1 VRDKRTR
8 QTGPGLRVARCQR
21 DGFTDI
27 FITVVPLDG
36 EESSAVFRRLDDYL
50 REARG
55 VRILREDMF
64 GLVRPQDHSGLH
76 VEWPV
81 TWVLEE
87 GGRPSP
93 RLRLTSVASAKDV
106 GRGSAPAAGI
116 HVQAVRGVPVRPI
129 RMGGRV
135 VGTVFENGHARYCV
149 LGDIRPENAG
159 LPREKQARRTF
170 EMMEEALALAGM
182 DFSHVVRTWLF
193 IESILAWYGG
203 FNRARTSFFTERG
216 VFDGMVPASTGIG
229 GTNSPGT
236 AIVAGLLA
244 IRPADGRVRIEP
256 LPSPLQCPALEYGS
270 SFSRA
275 VEVTMPDHRRLFVSG
290 TASID
295 SEGRTAHV
303 GDVNRQVALTMEV
316 VAAILTSRGMD
327 WSDVTRAIAYFKHAA
342 DTPVFDRYC
351 AERDIPPL
359 PVVIANNDICRAELL
374 FEIEVDAALPG

>member
-1 VRDKRTR
+1 MRDKWTR
-8 QTGPGLRVARCQR
+8 QTGPGLHVARCQR

-27 FITVVPLDG
+27 FITVLPLDG
-36 EESSAVFRRLDDYL
+36 EETSAVFRRLDDCL

-55 VRILREDMF
+55 VQILRKDMF
-64 GLVRPQDHSGLH
+64 GLVRPQDHSDLH

-87 GGRPSP
+87 GGR
-93 RLRLTSVASAKDV
+93 
-106 GRGSAPAAGI
+106 GSAPVAGM
-116 HVQAVRGVPVRPI
+116 HVQAVQGIPVEPI
-129 RMGGRV
+129 RIDGRV
-135 VGTVFENGHARYCV
+135 VGTVFENGHARCCV
-149 LGDIRPENAG
+149 LGDIRPEDAG

-193 IESILAWYGG
+193 IDNILLWYDR
-203 FNRARTSFFTERG
+203 FNRIRTSFFTERG

-229 GTNSPGT
+229 GTNSAGT
-236 AIVAGLLA
+236 AIVADLLA
-244 IRPADGRVRIEP
+244 IRPADERVRIEP

-275 VEVTMPDHRRLFVSG
+275 VEVNMPDHRQLFVSG

-295 SEGRTAHV
+295 PEGNTAHV
-303 GDVNRQVALTMEV
+303 GDVNGQVALTMEV
-316 VAAILTSRGMD
+316 VAAILTSRGME
-327 WSDVTRAIAYFKHAA
+327 WSDVTRAIAYFKHVE
-342 DTPVFDRYC
+342 DTPAFDRYC
-351 AERDIPPL
+351 AERGIPPL

-374 FEIEVDAALPG
+374 FEIEVDAAGAVMLERPPVSHR